1 MAGRNLQDRG
11 ARRMELS
18 NSQPIVVFCLKEED
32 MFRVVCSIVAVLA
45 LAACSQGSRSASPL
59 APGGLTGSSASE
71 EGVAVSATGSAH
83 RIRPLPDGELWV
95 LTFNAVKSADGTV
108 TGQAHVDRKDL
119 DAAWDID
126 VTCLSVVG
134 NRAWIA
140 GIVRNARGA
149 IPRDGTVSYFY
160 VTDNGEGADS
170 VLDRASGIR
179 INDAAGQ
186 DNVFCTLRPTTL
198 PDSEIAHGNVQVR

>member
-1 MAGRNLQDRG
+1 
-11 ARRMELS
+11 
-18 NSQPIVVFCLKEED
+18 
-32 MFRVVCSIVAVLA
+32 MFRIVCSIVAVLS

-59 APGGLTGSSASE
+59 APSDVTGAASEGVVQSAS
-71 EGVAVSATGSAH
+71 GSAH

-95 LTFNAVKSADGTV
+95 LTFNADKRADGTV
-108 TGQAHVDRKDL
+108 TGTAHIDRKDL
-119 DAAWDID
+119 DAAWDVD
-126 VTCLSVVG
+126 VTCMSVVG

-170 VLDRASGIR
+170 VLDRASAIR
-179 INDAAGQ
+179 INDVAGQ
-186 DNVFCTLRPTTL
+186 DRAFCTDRPVVL